1 MKYIKEIEIYLSQI
15 FISNFKYITFPP
27 MKRPQNVFT
36 KTLMLEDG
44 TEVKLEERVE
54 EVYWSM
60 NLVLAT
66 FLIASHAIMLTWLL
80 QKVTT
85 PSLLPA

>member
-1 MKYIKEIEIYLSQI
+1 
-15 FISNFKYITFPP
+15 

-66 FLIASHAIMLTWLL
+66 LLIASHAIMLTWLL